1 MLLCSLYNIVLCL
14 SIHLLYVSKPS
25 ILRERPK
32 SSCSLVSGSSNT
44 SLSKQGF
51 LNSSSAQSPGSVLS
65 VSTCYRLVIKYSK
78 YYINI
83 CNHIH
88 RHLYLLKNY
97 LFTLH
102 PNHCSPSQFLLP
114 TIPPPNIPP
123 HLLRVEPLLG
133 ISPPWHIKFLQD
145 YRIFLLRPGKI
156 VDLGKWIPHAGNSFK
171 DNP

>member
-102 PNHCSPSQFLLP
+102 PNVSPFAQYPFAKIFPPFL
-114 TIPPPNIPP
+114 P
-123 HLLRVEPLLG
+123 HLLL
-133 ISPPWHIKFLQD
+133 
-145 YRIFLLRPGKI
+145 
-156 VDLGKWIPHAGNSFK
+156 
-171 DNP
+171 